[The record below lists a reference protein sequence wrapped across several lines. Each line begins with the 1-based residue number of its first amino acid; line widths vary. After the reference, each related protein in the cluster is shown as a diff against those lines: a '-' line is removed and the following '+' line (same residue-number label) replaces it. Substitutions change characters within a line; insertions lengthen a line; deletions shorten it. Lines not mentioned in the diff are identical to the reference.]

1 MFIYIRGSSFL
12 LFKMKPR
19 YFVHEQYTYIK
30 YIKKQEAQE
39 LLQWFQANEQT
50 WEKLSLY
57 MYQ

>member
-50 WEKLSLY
+50 
-57 MYQ
+57 